1 MQGEQ
6 IFFFR
11 CVFFAYFGQ
20 VYGGAPPH
28 DFGFAARAFRLAFK
42 AAPAHLDVLKNVRRL
57 PRVFEFGTGT
67 GKVWCVSA
75 RSIGGVIDFFQGVY
89 ERLVRRLIALVQ
101 AQHCL
106 RKILFQD
113 VCAGRNIVG

>member
-1 MQGEQ
+1 M
-6 IFFFR
+6 
-11 CVFFAYFGQ
+11 FFAYFGQ

-28 DFGFAARAFRLAFK
+28 DFGFAAGAFRVAFK

-75 RSIGGVIDFFQGVY
+75 RSIGGAPDFFQGVY
-89 ERLVRRLIALVQ
+89 ERLARRLIALVQ

-113 VCAGRNIVG
+113 VCADRNVVG